1 MHVHMNPNATEQD
14 VREWEIFQVKLLV
27 EGLVNEYLN
36 EKNTKE
42 LTRIAKIL
50 SDKYLGEEKK
60 YYLYLKRTKPK
71 FFDDVGSYLTFNTY
85 TNTFSI
91 DVGVETAHL
100 TAQFTQKEIN
110 EIKEK
115 FNTDLEEFKQIKVK

>member
-27 EGLVNEYLN
+27 EGLVNDYLN

-50 SDKYLGEEKK
+50 SDKYL
-60 YYLYLKRTKPK
+60 
-71 FFDDVGSYLTFNTY
+71 
-85 TNTFSI
+85 
-91 DVGVETAHL
+91 
-100 TAQFTQKEIN
+100 KE
-110 EIKEK
+110 
-115 FNTDLEEFKQIKVK
+115 D